1 MFRPLRQAPFAPTA
15 AMGALVAIA
24 LLVAACT
31 SPGSTPTAS
40 DASMAPESMAPE
52 SMAPHESMA
61 PESMAPES
69 MAPESMAPHESMAP
83 ESMAPHESMAP
94 ESMAP
99 ESMAPEGMT
108 GDAMAAH
115 DALAGHPWAT
125 ATLTDVATGRPFTI
139 ADFAGRTVFVEAMAI
154 WCTNCRAQQG
164 RFTEALGRIDPASVA
179 YVVLTVDPSETA
191 DDLAAYRSA
200 RGFSGTYAVA
210 GRDVAAALKDEFG
223 ANVLNPPA
231 VPLITISPSGEI
243 SFATG
248 GERADSIV
256 AAVGA

>member
-1 MFRPLRQAPFAPTA
+1 MFRPFRQAPIAPA
-15 AMGALVAIA
+15 AAISALVAIA
-24 LLVAACT
+24 LVVAACT
-31 SPGSTPTAS
+31 SPGSAPTAS

-52 SMAPHESMA
+52 SMAPHD
-61 PESMAPES
+61 SMAPES
-69 MAPESMAPHESMAP
+69 MAPESMAPHD
-83 ESMAPHESMAP
+83 SMAP

-108 GDAMAAH
+108 GDGMAAH
-115 DALAGHPWAT
+115 AALVHHPWAT
-125 ATLTDVATGRPFTI
+125 ATLTDVATGKPFTI

-164 RFTEALGRIDPASVA
+164 RFTEALGQIDPARVA

-191 DDLAAYRSA
+191 DDLAAYRSG

-210 GRDVAAALKDEFG
+210 GRDVSAALKDEFG
-223 ANVLNPPA
+223 ANVLNA
-231 VPLITISPSGEI
+231 STVPLITISPSGEI

-248 GERADSIV
+248 GESAHSIIATV
-256 AAVGA
+256 DA